1 MLWSQYG
8 YIRAKDGKKLDR
20 FDVMVTEQCDCEKVS
35 FVSLIHNDVRKSGL
49 MSYTQNNVRSNK
61 FNAIHTERCEKVR

>member
-8 YIRAKDGKKLDR
+8 YIRANDVKTLDR

-35 FVSLIHNDVRKSGL
+35 FVSSIHNDVRKSGL
-49 MSYTQNNVRSNK
+49 MSYTQDDVR
-61 FNAIHTERCEKVR
+61 